1 MLAAGM
7 VHGQETEL
15 RASYKQRY
23 ERQVRNV
30 GVVGVGVETILDRWE
45 KDCPDDPEMFKSKFD
60 FNYAKSLSSEV
71 VQNPSSRFLGEKPV
85 LTLKDSTGAN
95 VYYYQVNVFDDEY
108 FSLALQSIGRAAEL
122 RPHELRYRFDK
133 INALIA
139 YEKDSPDMSYSE
151 IKSLVEE
158 YRSDQNASWTLDS
171 EPLTQVKG
179 SSVAQE
185 FSQAMG
191 EYCYAL
197 YRIGTP
203 LAYDY
208 FLQLSTIMNKLEPNN
223 TVFIDNIGSYWQV
236 AKRNNKKAEKYYKKA
251 LKIDPEDYAA
261 TSNLKLIQ
269 SSKSRKGQSGK

>member
-1 MLAAGM
+1 MLAAGV

-71 VQNPSSRFLGEKPV
+71 VQKPSSRFLGEKPV

-158 YRSDQNASWTLDS
+158 YR
-171 EPLTQVKG
+171 
-179 SSVAQE
+179 
-185 FSQAMG
+185 
-191 EYCYAL
+191 
-197 YRIGTP
+197 
-203 LAYDY
+203 
-208 FLQLSTIMNKLEPNN
+208 
-223 TVFIDNIGSYWQV
+223 
-236 AKRNNKKAEKYYKKA
+236 
-251 LKIDPEDYAA
+251 
-261 TSNLKLIQ
+261 
-269 SSKSRKGQSGK
+269 